1 MSSAQPEL
9 DKLVFTHVYAE
20 HRVPTHAQ
28 DKRVALDPR
37 EVNESKQLQLP
48 SSDNQPC
55 AAADGGSTSSVRA
68 PTQFKR
74 SLTTEPQP
82 RVRPTESDAATPVQ
96 ISGSREAETARNERE
111 GRAGNGGAGAPE
123 PNTTVQI
130 SVTPEDNVPAVQISV
145 SPNDEGNVV
154 QISVSPASTAP

>member
-1 MSSAQPEL
+1 MAVLRNRFGCE
-9 DKLVFTHVYAE
+9 TG
-20 HRVPTHAQ
+20 PTFF
-28 DKRVALDPR
+28 
-37 EVNESKQLQLP
+37 
-48 SSDNQPC
+48 DN
-55 AAADGGSTSSVRA
+55 
-68 PTQFKR
+68 PTAN
-74 SLTTEPQP
+74 S
-82 RVRPTESDAATPVQ
+82 RPTPGLTESDAATTVQ
-96 ISGSREAETARNERE
+96 ISVSRGAETARNERE